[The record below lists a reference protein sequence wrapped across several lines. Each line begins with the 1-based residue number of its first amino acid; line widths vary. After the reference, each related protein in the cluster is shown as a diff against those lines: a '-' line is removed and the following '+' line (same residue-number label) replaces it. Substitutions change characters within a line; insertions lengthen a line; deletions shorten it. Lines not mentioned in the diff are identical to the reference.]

1 MYIYQRRFRREWRP
15 SLSVISATVI
25 AFGRSCLLANTST
38 VASTSSCL
46 KWEEKEQWSLKAKE
60 KKCEGSWNKEVY
72 RIKHLTK
79 HPMKLIPSFW
89 YPLFV
94 ITVHHKDKTLRVLE
108 IMPPQ
113 RSNLYAIIKKAMES
127 RRLLEYISNYA
138 SLYHPPNSSISN
150 YFVTNFFFIIFFCKC
165 FDRFLFHVIKGAAI
179 KWVKLAAQCT
189 QVCSQIKTSLLGR
202 FVQICPDCTSIFL
215 KWSN

>member
-1 MYIYQRRFRREWRP
+1 MRKNNYGILERDMCIYQRRFRREWRP

-60 KKCEGSWNKEVY
+60 KKCEGALNKEVH

-94 ITVHHKDKTLRVLE
+94 IAVHHKDKTLCVLK

-113 RSNLYAIIKKAMES
+113 RSNLYVIIKKAVES
-127 RRLLEYISNYA
+127 RKLLEYISNHMH
-138 SLYHPPNSSISN
+138 LYNHTSNSSISN
-150 YFVTNFFFIIFFCKC
+150 RRVKFFFFLTFFYKY
-165 FDRFLFHVIKGAAI
+165 FDCFLFHVI
-179 KWVKLAAQCT
+179 
-189 QVCSQIKTSLLGR
+189 
-202 FVQICPDCTSIFL
+202 
-215 KWSN
+215 